1 MPLHPPTPDP
11 APSAPRF
18 SIVMPCRNAARTL
31 PDTIASLQAQT
42 EPRWEAICLD
52 DGSTDETAALLA
64 AAAARD
70 PRLRVVRLDGVGPSR
85 ARNHGVR
92 DHAAAPIIAFCDA
105 DDLWQPDKLA
115 RLGAAF
121 APDGPAAVF
130 GQVAFYDGDRTARM
144 RLSTMPARPLGIAG
158 LLAENPVCTMSN
170 LSVRREVFLA
180 TGGFDE
186 TMVHNEDL
194 DWLVRLVGEGHRVI
208 GDPALHVLYRA
219 NPRGL
224 SADLLRMEAGRR
236 AALATAA
243 RYGVRPDARAE
254 AVYARYLA
262 RRALRLDAGPWIALR
277 YALRGIAASPA
288 AFLLPLRRG
297 AATLAAALAAP
308 ALPRRLR
315 QRLFAAT

>member
-1 MPLHPPTPDP
+1 MPLQPP
-11 APSAPRF
+11 APPSRPAATRF
-18 SIVMPCRNAARTL
+18 SIVMPCHNAAATL

-42 EPRWEAICLD
+42 ETGWEAICLD
-52 DGSTDETAALLA
+52 DGSSDGTAALLD

-70 PRLRVVRLDGVGPSR
+70 PRFRVVRLDGIGPSR

-92 DHAAAPIIAFCDA
+92 DHATAPIIAFCDA

-115 RLGAAF
+115 RLAAAF

-130 GQVAFYDGDRTARM
+130 GQVAFYDGARDARM
-144 RLSTMPARPLGIAG
+144 RLSTVPPHPLSIAA

-170 LSVRREVFLA
+170 LSVRRAAFLA

-186 TMVHNEDL
+186 SMVHNEDL
-194 DWLVRLVGEGHRVI
+194 DWLVRLVGDGHRVI

-219 NPRGL
+219 NPTGL

-236 AALATAA
+236 TALATAA

-262 RRALRLDAGPWIALR
+262 RRALRLDAGARIALR
-277 YALRGIAASPA
+277 
-288 AFLLPLRRG
+288 
-297 AATLAAALAAP
+297 
-308 ALPRRLR
+308 
-315 QRLFAAT
+315 